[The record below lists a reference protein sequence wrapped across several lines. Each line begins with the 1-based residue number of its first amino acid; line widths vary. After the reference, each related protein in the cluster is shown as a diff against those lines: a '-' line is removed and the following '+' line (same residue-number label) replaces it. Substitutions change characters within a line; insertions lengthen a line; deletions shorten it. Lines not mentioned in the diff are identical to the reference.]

1 MAKTDKITLVTG
13 ANKGIGFELARQ
25 LAKDFRVFV
34 TARNARAGRQAA
46 EKIGEAAT
54 FLKLDVSDE
63 ASIREA
69 AKEFAQQA
77 DHLDVL
83 VNNAGIIV
91 DNDDAILK
99 TTAEQFEITAR
110 TNALGPLLVAQ
121 AFRSLLAKSSTPR
134 IINVSSSGGQLTD
147 GADGWAPA
155 YCISKTTLNGV
166 TVQLAAALPKFAVN
180 SVCPGW
186 VRTDMG
192 GANATISVEEGAAG
206 IVWLA
211 IDAPQNLTGK
221 FVRRRKVIPW

>member
-1 MAKTDKITLVTG
+1 MAKSKIALVTG
-13 ANKGIGFELARQ
+13 ANKGIGFEVARELAE
-25 LAKDFRVFV
+25 KGFRVFV
-34 TARNARAGRQAA
+34 TARNEKAGRNAA

-54 FLKLDVSDE
+54 FLNLDVSDE
-63 ASIREA
+63 TSIRAA
-69 AKEFAQQA
+69 AKEFAQHA

-91 DNDDAILK
+91 DGDDAILRITADQFE
-99 TTAEQFEITAR
+99 TTAC

-121 AFRSLLAKSSTPR
+121 AFQSLLEKSSAPR
-134 IINVSSSGGQLTD
+134 IINVSSGGGQLTD

-166 TVQLAAALPKFAVN
+166 TVQLAAALQKFAVN

-192 GANATISVEEGAAG
+192 GANATSSVEEGAAG

-211 IDAPQNLTGK
+211 IDAPQRLTGK
-221 FVRRRKVIPW
+221 FVRRRKVIQW